1 MLNYRARLAD
11 MPSYDV
17 TEREWRIK
25 INANESNLNLPPVV
39 EDRLMGRLSRV
50 AFNRYPNEEY
60 DALREQ
66 IAAANGCA
74 KENILLASGSSEIIE
89 KIFFGFGGAE
99 HKIVYPEPS
108 FSMYRIYA
116 KAAEADGVP
125 VSLNDDY
132 TFNSEKFVAAVNDN
146 AAALAV
152 VCNPNNPTGTGI
164 PLKDIKYVADN
175 VKCALLLDEAY
186 MEFFAAEQSALNI
199 LPAHKNLIVARTFSK
214 AYGLAAIRVGYMI
227 ADAEIVAMIE
237 KAFMPYHLNVLSTVT
252 ADIVYQMRD
261 EFVPRISQAIA
272 ERKRMA
278 AVLAAIDG
286 LTVYPS
292 ETNFLLV
299 KYAKATA
306 LNEYLTQK
314 GIGIR
319 SFGNAP
325 RLADCLRI
333 SMGQRTENDEVL
345 QAIKNFAEG

>member
-1 MLNYRARLAD
+1 MLNYRTHLAD

-66 IAAANGCA
+66 IAAANNCA

-89 KIFFGFGGAE
+89 KLFYGFGGIN
-99 HKIVYPEPS
+99 HKILYPEPS

-125 VSLNDDY
+125 VALNDDY
-132 TFNSEKFVAAVNDN
+132 TFNAAKFVAAANDN
-146 AAALAV
+146 TVALAV

-164 PLKDIKYVADN
+164 PLADIKYVADN
-175 VKCALLLDEAY
+175 TECALLLDEAY
-186 MEFFAAEQSALNI
+186 MEFFSADNSALNL
-199 LPAHKNLIVARTFSK
+199 LPTHKNLIVARTFSK
-214 AYGLAAIRVGYMI
+214 AYGLAAVRVGYMI
-227 ADAEIVAMIE
+227 ADADIVAAIE
-237 KAFMPYHLNVLSTVT
+237 KTFMPYHLNVLSTVT

-261 EFVPRISQAIA
+261 EFAPRISQAIA

-278 AVLAAIDG
+278 AALSNLNG
-286 LTVYPS
+286 FTVYPS

-299 KYAKATA
+299 HYDKAVA
-306 LNEYLTQK
+306 LNECLTQR

-325 RLADCLRI
+325 RLSNCLRI
-333 SMGQRTENDEVL
+333 SVGQRTENDEVL
-345 QAIKNFAEG
+345 RVIKEFTEV